1 MGWGFKMVYLKKTRC
16 WVNYLHD
23 YIREDDQIDE
33 KSKDVILSKKIW
45 EYKNGAEEANKYFN
59 KELLDVIYE
68 FSDNILKYRSNNIAL
83 AAIPPSKVNKFSPL
97 RKSIREIKEYHENE
111 SNSHQDLKIYNYGNL
126 LKRVKDVKTSHEEG
140 GRASFDDHMG
150 SIECNKKLVKSGSN
164 MNIIILDDV
173 TTTGASMNACKKIL
187 VNNGAPQKRVYKFA
201 FFATVGDEYE

>member
-1 MGWGFKMVYLKKTRC
+1 MVYLKKTRC

-23 YIREDDQIDE
+23 YIPEDNQIDE
-33 KSKDVILSKKIW
+33 KSKDVVLSKKIW
-45 EYKNGAEEANKYFN
+45 GYKKGDEEANKYFN

-68 FSDNILKYRSNNIAL
+68 FSDNILKFRSNNIAL
-83 AAIPPSKVNKFSPL
+83 AAIPPSKVDKFSPL
-97 RKSIREIKEYHENE
+97 RKSIREIKEFHENE
-111 SNSHQDLKIYNYGNL
+111 SNSHQDLKIYNYSNL

-140 GRASFDDHMG
+140 GRASFDDHMN
-150 SIECNKKLVKSGSN
+150 SIECNKKLVKSGSK

-201 FFATVGDEYE
+201 FFATVGD

>member
-1 MGWGFKMVYLKKTRC
+1 MVYLKKTRC

-23 YIREDDQIDE
+23 YIPEDNQIDK
-33 KSKDVILSKKIW
+33 KSKDVVLSKKIW
-45 EYKNGAEEANKYFN
+45 GYKKGDEEANKYFN

-68 FSDNILKYRSNNIAL
+68 FSDNILKFRSNNIAL
-83 AAIPPSKVNKFSPL
+83 AAIPPSKVDKFSPL

-111 SNSHQDLKIYNYGNL
+111 SNSHQDLKIYNYSNL

-140 GRASFDDHMG
+140 GRASFDDHMN
-150 SIECNKKLVKSGSN
+150 SIECNKKLVKSGSK

-201 FFATVGDEYE
+201 FFATVGD

>member
-1 MGWGFKMVYLKKTRC
+1 MVYLKKTRC

-23 YIREDDQIDE
+23 YIPEDNQIDE

-45 EYKNGAEEANKYFN
+45 EYKNGDEEANKYFN

-68 FSDNILKYRSNNIAL
+68 FSDNILKFRSNNIAL
-83 AAIPPSKVNKFSPL
+83 AAIPPSKVDKFSPL

-111 SNSHQDLKIYNYGNL
+111 SNSHQDLKIYNYSNL

-140 GRASFDDHMG
+140 GRASFDDHMN
-150 SIECNKKLVKSGSN
+150 SIECNKKLVKSGSK

-201 FFATVGDEYE
+201 FFATVGD